1 MRHQIIHFLKKSI
14 PNRFNRIFLVFQ
26 YYVLLWN
33 YKKSFANNGY
43 HKNLFSKRMVSIRKH
58 FLQGLIEKKILSLA
72 WRLCV
77 SPCKKVS
84 PDIPNRNRKG
94 IKWDIFLIFF
104 DIRNPRLLLSH
115 LHENFREKWF
125 LEKKMYRLLQLLLG
139 SDVGGVSALL
149 LTTIGGSGMKT
160 SITFTANHFVG
171 IVFLG
176 QKSQGWFNDT
186 TTKSQHQMKS
196 RFCKK

>member
-33 YKKSFANNGY
+33 YKKNFANNGY

-125 LEKKMYRLLQLLLG
+125 LEKKCTDY
-139 SDVGGVSALL
+139 
-149 LTTIGGSGMKT
+149 
-160 SITFTANHFVG
+160 FNF
-171 IVFLG
+171 FLG
-176 QKSQGWFNDT
+176 LMLEVCPHFFLRQLVALGW
-186 TTKSQHQMKS
+186 
-196 RFCKK
+196 RRA

>member
-1 MRHQIIHFLKKSI
+1 MLTLVITKICSQKEWFQSETLFTGFDREKNIVFGLTFVSHPVKKF
-14 PNRFNRIFLVFQ
+14 PDT
-26 YYVLLWN
+26 YY
-33 YKKSFANNGY
+33 
-43 HKNLFSKRMVSIRKH
+43 R
-58 FLQGLIEKKILSLA
+58 Q
-72 WRLCV
+72 
-77 SPCKKVS
+77 
-84 PDIPNRNRKG
+84 G

-139 SDVGGVSALL
+139 SDVGGVSAFL